1 MLKLRR
7 NPTTLTAIR
16 PSNFSVV
23 RSLMRGFQNG
33 LDNFIAF
40 LVPKI
45 LFHLV
50 FMQLPLF
57 VNNFWNKRKPRN
69 VTNLTF
75 TSNTLSVFVCVLVQI
90 RFLYEI
96 WSDVTCRKIC
106 VIVRAFTKTLVALYG
121 IHELHCGY
129 KKKLR
134 KIV

>member
-23 RSLMRGFQNG
+23 RYLMRGFQNG

-75 TSNTLSVFVCVLVQI
+75 TSNTLSVFVCFLVQI

-96 WSDVTCRKIC
+96 WSDVTYRKIC

>member
-57 VNNFWNKRKPRN
+57 VNDFWNKRKPRN

-75 TSNTLSVFVCVLVQI
+75 TSNTRSVFVCVLVQI

-96 WSDVTCRKIC
+96 WSDVTYRKIC

>member
-96 WSDVTCRKIC
+96 WSDVTYRKIC
-106 VIVRAFTKTLVALYG
+106 VIIRAFTKTLVALYG

>member
-7 NPTTLTAIR
+7 NPITLTARR

-23 RSLMRGFQNG
+23 RSLMRGFQNRLG
-33 LDNFIAF
+33 NFIAF

-50 FMQLPLF
+50 LMQLPLF

-69 VTNLTF
+69 VTNRTF

-96 WSDVTCRKIC
+96 WSDVTYRKIC

-121 IHELHCGY
+121 IYELHCGY